1 MGNTDK
7 IADKIV
13 GENIRMVRESLKM
26 SQAKLCKAVGL
37 SIKALSQIENGH
49 TQVRSSNL
57 IAIAKALGVPVK
69 RLHAGSEESG
79 PVDGGW
85 NEVTPEMMDKLAKAA
100 ANAYESPLKAEIE
113 ALKAEN
119 ARLKLDNENMARDL
133 NAKYDRA
140 ADEERLLSAYRGSH
154 EILQEYAWFFLTGV
168 WGGIVPLEVHRQH
181 KIESEREEI
190 LHLVPDPKSPKE

>member
-57 IAIAKALGVPVK
+57 IAIAKALDVPVR
-69 RLHAGSEESG
+69 RLHAGSEDPG
-79 PVDGGW
+79 AVDGGW
-85 NEVTPEMMDKLAKAA
+85 NEVTPEMMDKLARAA
-100 ANAYESPLKAEIE
+100 AHAYESPLKAEIE

-119 ARLKLDNENMARDL
+119 AK
-133 NAKYDRA
+133 
-140 ADEERLLSAYRGSH
+140 
-154 EILQEYAWFFLTGV
+154 LQEKLSQYENLISAWDSSVQFPLARQAALFFLTGKLPDNLPHQRDV
-168 WGGIVPLEVHRQH
+168 QAWKDALKEGVLKLV
-181 KIESEREEI
+181 KISRTGSESE
-190 LHLVPDPKSPKE
+190 